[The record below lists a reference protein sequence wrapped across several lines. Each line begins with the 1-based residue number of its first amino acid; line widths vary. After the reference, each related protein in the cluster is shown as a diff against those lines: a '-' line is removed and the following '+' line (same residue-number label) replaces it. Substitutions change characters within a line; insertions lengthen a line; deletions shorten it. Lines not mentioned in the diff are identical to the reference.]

1 MISALVMI
9 DGDEKFV
16 IKRASD
22 LKAPPS
28 CAACTNNFCS
38 NLLPDTK
45 DKICRSRSWVNY
57 SRKNQ
62 QAFFLENR
70 QILILESGCIIALRM
85 DEKARQQSI
94 DLLGSG
100 DLLGIVNVFNT
111 QSQREYFQIMPLT
124 DCSGCMLPIS
134 AMEALILERQDL
146 CKAFIA
152 QFSSRFSRV
161 VDNLMI
167 KTLDSAEDRVA
178 NAEALFLA
186 HGIAKYSHEEL
197 ALLAGLNRVT
207 VTRILNQ
214 RRGIT

>member
-1 MISALVMI
+1 M
-9 DGDEKFV
+9 
-16 IKRASD
+16 
-22 LKAPPS
+22 KAPPS
-28 CAACTNNFCS
+28 CAACTNSFCK
-38 NLLPDTK
+38 NLQSETK

-62 QAFFLENR
+62 QAFFLENK

-85 DEKARQQSI
+85 DEKARQQSV
-94 DLLGSG
+94 DLLGPG
-100 DLLGIVNVFNT
+100 DLLGIVNIFNS
-111 QSQREYFQIMPLT
+111 QIQREYFQIMPLT

-134 AMEALILERQDL
+134 VMEALILERQDL

-178 NAEALFLA
+178 NAEALFLT
-186 HGIAKYSHEEL
+186 HGIAKYSHEDL
-197 ALLAGLNRVT
+197 ALLTGLNRVT